1 MPSKTAN
8 LGYVTEDVPM
18 GGMGYGDGNVEA
30 IGGGKVHAHHQDKE
44 HTWGW
49 GFGGWSNRE
58 KNELDVKA
66 KGGAGTKGAV
76 GAVGAAAASN
86 GRNGPKTAWGSNWG
100 RGSWGY
106 VSMYIWLIL
115 APIVIWII
123 LISWKPS
130 FVVDNI
136 NGTNVVNN
144 QKLLLWTLI
153 FSIIAWILIYAIYY
167 CR

>member
-8 LGYVTEDVPM
+8 LASVSEDVPM
-18 GGMGYGDGNVEA
+18 GDGGYGGPGYEA
-30 IGGGKVHAHHQDKE
+30 AGGAKVHAKHKDKE

-49 GFGGWSNRE
+49 GFGGWSQRE
-58 KNELDVKA
+58 KNELELKA
-66 KGGAGTKGAV
+66 KGGAATK
-76 GAVGAAAASN
+76 GAAAAAAGSAP
-86 GRNGPKTAWGSNWG
+86 GAGYKSGWGSSWG
-100 RGSWGY
+100 RGGWGY
-106 VSMYIWLIL
+106 ASMYIWLIL

-130 FVVDNI
+130 FVTDNI

-167 CR
+167 CRY